1 MTKADLVEKICA
13 SVDSVSK
20 KQAEAVV
27 NSLFECIIDA
37 LEEGDKV
44 ELRGF
49 GSFKTR
55 ERGPREGRN
64 PKTGDKVSVPSK
76 RVPYFKPGKELREKV
91 DAASS

>member
-91 DAASS
+91 DAASC

>member
-1 MTKADLVEKICA
+1 MTKADLVERICEKT
-13 SVDSVSK
+13 DSVNK

-27 NSLFECIIDA
+27 NGLFECIIDA

-76 RVPYFKPGKELREKV
+76 RVPYFKPGKELRERV
-91 DAASS
+91 DNA

>member
-1 MTKADLVEKICA
+1 MTKADLVERICA
-13 SVDSVSK
+13 KTDTVNK

-37 LEEGDKV
+37 LEDGDKV

-76 RVPYFKPGKELREKV
+76 RVPYFKPGKELRERV
-91 DAASS
+91 DLS

>member
-13 SVDSVSK
+13 SVDSVTK